1 LDFEIDS
8 WKRMATANETRCET
22 LVGFLA
28 QVAGEHVGQA
38 GQHRGGVILP
48 QTAEQQEF
56 RWQEVAALAGR
67 AADSLAR
74 RGIGPGD
81 RVALAAANSLD
92 WIVADFAI
100 QMLGAVVV
108 PLHVSLSGQQLA
120 WQIAHSGSRL
130 LILQG
135 QMLGDKLAGT
145 LSAEM
150 PLISFEPAV
159 DPRTKTPVPL
169 WPDVVAAGSEDAGR
183 DRWRATLAAIDRHT
197 LASIVY
203 TSGTSG
209 EPRGVMQT
217 QGNLAAN
224 ALATCA
230 SFNGRSDDC
239 RLNLLPFSHAFGR
252 MSDLYVSLAGN
263 TRLALARSRE
273 TMFADAQQVRPTLL
287 VVVPLVLARLRQA
300 AVAQF
305 GASDPVA
312 VQKLLGGQLRGFICG
327 GAPLAAELHEYYAAQ
342 GTPVWEGY
350 GLTEAGPVV
359 SASNEMVN
367 RPHSVGRP
375 IEHTAVQIAADGEI
389 LINGPQ
395 VMAGYWQDEVA
406 TRETLHTG
414 WLHTGDLGSIDSDGF
429 LFLHGRKKEFIAL
442 ASGKKIWPA
451 AIEER
456 FAGDPLIEQI
466 MLVGEGEPALGA
478 LIVPRQRDETES
490 NTAELNSAQNQQRFL
505 HHLALQQSGS
515 AAHEQIRHV
524 WLLAEPWTAEREE
537 LTPKLTLRRQT
548 ILRRYA
554 DCVRHLF
561 AAH

>member
-1 LDFEIDS
+1 
-8 WKRMATANETRCET
+8 MATAKETGCET
-22 LVGFLA
+22 LVGLLA

-38 GQHRGGVILP
+38 GQHWGGVILP
-48 QTAEQQEF
+48 QAAEQKEL
-56 RWQEVAALAGR
+56 RWQEVAALVCR

-74 RGIGPGD
+74 RGVVLGD
-81 RVALAAANSLD
+81 RVALAAANSLE

-108 PLHVSLSGQQLA
+108 PLHVSLTGQQLA
-120 WQIAHSGSRL
+120 WQLAHSGSRL

-135 QMLGDKLAGT
+135 QMLIDKLAATT
-145 LSAEM
+145 LSAEL

-159 DPRTKTPVPL
+159 DPRTNTPVPL
-169 WPDVVAAGSEDAGR
+169 WPDVVAAGNEAAGR
-183 DRWRATLAAIDRHT
+183 DLWRATLAAIDRHT

-209 EPRGVMQT
+209 EPRGVMLT

-287 VVVPLVLARLRQA
+287 VVVPLILSRLRQA

-305 GASDPVA
+305 GVSDPSA
-312 VQKLLGGQLRGFICG
+312 VQKLLGSQLRGFICG

-359 SASNEMVN
+359 SASNEMVS

-406 TRETLHTG
+406 TREMLRAG
-414 WLHTGDLGSIDSDGF
+414 WLHTGDLGSVDSDGF

-478 LIVPRQRDETES
+478 LIVPRQRDQT
-490 NTAELNSAQNQQRFL
+490 ELNSTENRQRFL
-505 HHLALQQSGS
+505 HHLAMQQSGS
-515 AAHEQIRHV
+515 AAHEQVRHV

-554 DCVRHLF
+554 DCVRRLF
-561 AAH
+561 AAD

>member
-1 LDFEIDS
+1 
-8 WKRMATANETRCET
+8 MATANVAGCET
-22 LVGFLA
+22 LVGLLA
-28 QVAGEHVGQA
+28 QVAAEYVGHA
-38 GQHRGGVILP
+38 GQPGGGVILP
-48 QTAEQQEF
+48 RAAEQKELL
-56 RWQEVAALAGR
+56 WQEVAALACQ

-74 RGIGPGD
+74 RGIARGD
-81 RVALAAANSLD
+81 RVALAAANSLE
-92 WIVADFAI
+92 WIVADFAL

-108 PLHVSLSGQQLA
+108 PLQLSLSGQQLA
-120 WQIAHSGSRL
+120 WQLAHSGSRL

-135 QMLGDKLAGT
+135 QSLVDKLSA
-145 LSAEM
+145 LSAEL
-150 PLISFEPAV
+150 PFISLEPVV
-159 DPRTKTPVPL
+159 DPRTKTPAML
-169 WPDVVAAGSEDAGR
+169 WSEVVAAGCEIAGR
-183 DRWRATLAAIDRHT
+183 ERWQATLAASDRHT
-197 LASIVY
+197 LASLVY

-209 EPRGVMQT
+209 EPRGVMLT

-273 TMFADAQQVRPTLL
+273 TMLADAQQVRPTLL
-287 VVVPLVLARLRQA
+287 VVVPLILARLRQA

-305 GASDPVA
+305 GANDPQA
-312 VQKLLGGQLRGFICG
+312 IQKLLGGRVRGLICG
-327 GAPLAAELHEYYAAQ
+327 GAPLAAELHEYFAAQ

-359 SASNEMVN
+359 SAANEMVN
-367 RPHSVGRP
+367 RPHAVGRP
-375 IEHTAVQIAADGEI
+375 IAHTAVQIAADGEI
-389 LINGPQ
+389 LIHGPQ
-395 VMAGYWQDEVA
+395 VMAGYWQDEQA
-406 TRETLHTG
+406 TQAALLDG
-414 WLHTGDLGSIDSDGF
+414 WLHTGDLGAIDADGF
-429 LFLHGRKKEFIAL
+429 LFLRGRKKEFIAL
-442 ASGKKIWPA
+442 ATGKKIWPA

-478 LIVPRQRDETES
+478 LIVPRQRDER
-490 NTAELNSAQNQQRFL
+490 ELNSAGNRGRFL
-505 HHLALQQSGS
+505 NHLALQQS
-515 AAHEQIRHV
+515 AWPAMEQIRHV

-554 DCVRHLF
+554 DCVRQMF
-561 AAH
+561 ARPAEG